1 MALTHAILAL
11 LCLSQPLGA
20 QALTTQVLSTF
31 IYMRHGDRTP
41 LYSPELS
48 ILTPYGAQQMYNAGN
63 RFRSR
68 YLTNSPVASNEST
81 TIRDIS
87 TYLLNAEEVTI
98 LSTDDQY
105 TIASAQAF
113 MQGLYPPLTA
123 ASNRS
128 RILGVSEL
136 ANGSNVV
143 APMNGYQYPSV
154 YSVSSYDLNSIW
166 IDGAAN
172 CPAFTQEL
180 MEYYNT
186 SDFNF
191 LYQSSLGFY
200 RGLGSRFLS
209 DVFPADSLGY
219 FNAYYIYDYLQ
230 YQYLHNRSI
239 ASALSQDNMTR
250 AEILAADWT
259 HAMFGNATD
268 RVRSIAGRSLAT
280 QILSTFYRTIRR
292 EGRRNKVNVWVGDM
306 APLISF
312 ASLAGLTVPQNAI
325 FYNVPPMAAGFVFEL
340 IALTNTQATNLVYP
354 STSDMYVRFYY
365 LNGTDSNA
373 ALVAYPLFGRSPSQ
387 TMVSYAEFVNGLSKF
402 SLAGV
407 KDWCTTCGSQNVFCP
422 TFTGTTGSATS
433 TPAARRRISP
443 AIAGVIGALVTL
455 AVAGILFALLAA
467 FAGFRVH
474 KRPSSRKSDLGGF
487 KGSQKLA
494 SDQDVTLPKD
504 NAVVSTVG
512 VGAPKGHERVGSWEL
527 RNADKQRETGEI
539 TPAAGLQRRPSFE
552 DDEVHI
558 DPYAPAVK
566 PHDHV

>member
-1 MALTHAILAL
+1 
-11 LCLSQPLGA
+11 
-20 QALTTQVLSTF
+20 
-31 IYMRHGDRTP
+31 MRHGDRTP

-48 ILTPYGAQQMYNAGN
+48 ILTPYGAQQMYKAGS

-68 YLTNSPVASNEST
+68 YLTNSATASNEST

-87 TYLLNAEEVTI
+87 SYLLDSEEVTI
-98 LSTDDQY
+98 LSTDEQY

-113 MQGLYPPLTA
+113 MQGLYPPLST
-123 ASNRS
+123 SLNYT

-136 ANGSNVV
+136 ANGSNIV
-143 APMNGYQYPSV
+143 APMNGYQYPAV
-154 YSVSSYDLNSIW
+154 QSVSSYDLNSIW

-180 MEYYNT
+180 MDYYNT

-200 RGLGSRFLS
+200 RALGDGFLS
-209 DVFPADSLGY
+209 DTFPSDSLGY

-230 YQYLHNRSI
+230 YAYLHNRTI
-239 ASALSQDNMTR
+239 ATTLALENLTR

-259 HAMFGNATD
+259 YAMFGNATD

-292 EGRRNKVNVWVGDM
+292 EGQRNKVNVWVGDM
-306 APLISF
+306 APLTSF
-312 ASLAGLTVPQNAI
+312 ASLAGLTTPQNAI
-325 FYNVPPMAAGFVFEL
+325 FYNVPPMGSGFVFEL
-340 IALTNTQATNLVYP
+340 IALTNTQANNLVYP
-354 STSDMYVRFYY
+354 STSDMYVRFYF
-365 LNGTDSNA
+365 LNGTDNNA

-407 KDWCTTCGSQNVFCP
+407 KDWCTTCDSYNVFCP
-422 TFTGTTGSATS
+422 TFTGASGSAASSTS
-433 TPAARRRISP
+433 GRRKLAP

-455 AVAGILFALLAA
+455 AVAGILFALLVV

-474 KRPSSRKSDLGGF
+474 RRPRSRKSDLGGF
-487 KGSQKLA
+487 KGSRKLA
-494 SDQDVTLPKD
+494 SDQDVTLPKG
-504 NAVVSTVG
+504 NAVVSIVG
-512 VGAPKGHERVGSWEL
+512 MDTSKGHERVGSWEM
-527 RNADKQRETGEI
+527 RNPDKQREAGEI
-539 TPAAGLQRRPSFE
+539 TPSAGLQCRPSFE
-552 DDEVHI
+552 DDEVHV
-558 DPYAPAVK
+558 DPYAPPVK
-566 PHDHV
+566 PRDHI